1 MDFIQGEARKQYIM
15 FPDVLDDYITEN
27 NPTRVIDAYI
37 EHLDLD
43 DLGFTKAVPNDTGR
57 PMYCAKDMLK
67 LYVYGYMNRTRS
79 SRRLEAETKKNVEVM
94 WLLCKLSP
102 DHKTISRFRKDNK
115 KALKSVFR
123 DFAKLC
129 LDLGLYGRELIAVD
143 GSRFQ
148 AVNSKE
154 NNFNFDKI
162 KDRITRINKRINNYM
177 EELDTIDEEETNA
190 ESEASREKIN
200 NIIEGLTARKE
211 KYKETRTEMR
221 EAGVKQKSLTDPDS
235 RRMTTA
241 HGGSMMAYNIQS
253 AVDNKHKLV
262 AEFEVT
268 NAGND
273 KAQLCCTT
281 KMAMAVLEVDHI
293 TSIADTGYN
302 VGTDI
307 AECIMNNIEPHVSMK
322 EDFLTFCIPTDEKE
336 AEEPTTYENG
346 RLIYLKDRNVVVC
359 PMGKCLLPTTYRKSR
374 GVAIYASPKACN
386 HCTKNCV
393 NGTSAKKFERTMKI
407 EEFSRDYNADDLY
420 LKQVIVKRDKKLLR
434 RRKAIVEHPFG
445 TLKRTMDSGY
455 CLMKGIDNVRGE
467 FSLTFLA
474 YNMKRAINL
483 LGTKELI
490 EAIEAR

>member
-15 FPDVLDDYITEN
+15 FPDLLDDYITED

-115 KALKSVFR
+115 KALKNVFR

-162 KDRITRINKRINNYM
+162 KDRIKRINNRINSYM
-177 EELDTIDEEETNA
+177 EELDAIDEEENNA
-190 ESEASREKIN
+190 QSEASKEKIS

-281 KMAMAVLEVDHI
+281 KMAMEVLEVDHI

-307 AECIMNNIEPHVSMK
+307 AECIMSNIEPHVSMK
-322 EDFLTFCIPTDEKE
+322 EDFLTFCIPTNEKE

-359 PMGKCLLPTTYRKSR
+359 PMGKCLLPTTYRKTR
-374 GVAIYASPKACN
+374 GVAVYASAKACN

-393 NGTSAKKFERTMKI
+393 NGTTSKKFERTMKI
-407 EEFSRDYNADDLY
+407 EEFSREYNADDLY
-420 LKQVIVKRDKKLLR
+420 LKQITVKRDKKLLR